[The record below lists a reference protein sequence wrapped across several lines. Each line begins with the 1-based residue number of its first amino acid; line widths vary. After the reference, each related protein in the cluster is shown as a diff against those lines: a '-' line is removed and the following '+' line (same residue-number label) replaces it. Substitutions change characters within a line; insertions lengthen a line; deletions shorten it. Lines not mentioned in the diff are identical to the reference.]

1 MRDITKQLTI
11 ARLEIRHQMEGR
23 YLLELTEPGTWP
35 EAESTLTLTAED
47 MIRFGLDPSE
57 NLVGATLEVTFKAIP
72 YSRETSS
79 PDTVLITR
87 LLRSSEV
94 QQYYITSPP
103 AKSEQRARRLEAET
117 PVPGGTLVILPSTY
131 YKLNLLLT
139 EGEYRRLRGLSA
151 GTALQLQ
158 LRHVGRHF
166 RDVALTYRGTL
177 EDPHVFPKDYV
188 VRMCL
193 LVRAMIA
200 YFDGDVD
207 VVGHYCGLEI
217 EESGRPDDD
226 TRLGTR
232 TWQREYFAVDS
243 LSPDNWEAPFADSVA
258 RIDAVLK
265 ERYDNCLPMD
275 SVREFYD
282 NIETS
287 AWESKKPHPVEELSV
302 GLQAKYVFRERHHLP
317 TITIE
322 ARSVGGNRKACQSA
336 CEALSREAAS
346 LFGVRFDHL
355 SVVVEEVRSESEE
368 PDQPVQEVSVSEEQD
383 ESGDSSSV

>member
-57 NLVGATLEVTFKAIP
+57 DLVGTTLEVTFKAIP
-72 YSRETSS
+72 YSGEIYS

-94 QQYYITSPP
+94 QQHYITNPP
-103 AKSEQRARRLEAET
+103 TKSEQRARRLEAET

-139 EGEYRRLRGLSA
+139 EGEYRRLRGLPA
-151 GTALQLQ
+151 GTALQVQ
-158 LRHVGRHF
+158 FRHVRRHF

-177 EDPHVFPKDYV
+177 EAPRVFPKDYV
-188 VRMCL
+188 VRMFP

-217 EESGRPDDD
+217 EESERPDDD
-226 TRLGTR
+226 PHLGTR
-232 TWQREYFAVDS
+232 TWRREYFAVDS

-265 ERYDNCLPMD
+265 ERYDNRLPMN

-287 AWESKKPHPVEELSV
+287 AWESKKPYPVEELSV
-302 GLQAKYVFRERHHLP
+302 GLQARYVFRERHHLP
-317 TITIE
+317 TIIIE
-322 ARSVGGNRKACQSA
+322 ARSVAGNRKACQLA
-336 CEALSREAAS
+336 CEALSREAVS

-355 SVVVEEVRSESEE
+355 SVAVEEVRSESRES
-368 PDQPVQEVSVSEEQD
+368 DQLEQKVSVNND
-383 ESGDSSSV
+383 M